1 MPVKNQVTIVRIA
14 SDDEK
19 ALPAALETLEAL
31 EAKLVP
37 LLPAAT
43 QERLAAFTHAAR
55 RRQTL
60 WGRLAALA
68 IARER
73 GLTLVET
80 PPYSPLL
87 RDAAGHETALSI
99 AHTGNVIAVGAAGD
113 ADPLMGLDIETVR
126 PVRSVRAM
134 SETAFGADIA
144 WAADRYDKTGDLEPF
159 FLLWGMKEAE
169 IKLNRGGDAFL
180 LTKMTDTDGTE
191 IRPEVIE
198 KATGKAVALH
208 TRKTGRERLTVLTR
222 CEEPLYFT
230 VTAEALA
237 RRLLSGEN

>member
-1 MPVKNQVTIVRIA
+1 MPSTNEVTIV
-14 SDDEK
+14 
-19 ALPAALETLEAL
+19 TLDFEDEAL
-31 EAKLVP
+31 EAELTA

-43 QERLAAFTHAAR
+43 QARLAAFTHAAR

-68 IARER
+68 MARER
-73 GLTLVET
+73 GLALVET

-87 RDAAGHETALSI
+87 KDADGRETALSI
-99 AHTGNVIAVGAAGD
+99 AHTGKVIAVGVASETD
-113 ADPLMGLDIETVR
+113 DVMGLDIETVR

-134 SETAFGADIA
+134 SETAFGRDIA
-144 WAADRYDKTGDLEPF
+144 WAADRWDETGDLEPF

-169 IKLNRGGDAFL
+169 IKLNRGGERFR
-180 LTKMTDTDGTE
+180 LTRMTDARGTE
-191 IRPEVIE
+191 IRPEVLDRR
-198 KATGKAVALH
+198 TGDTLAVH

-222 CEEPLYFT
+222 REEPLYFT

-237 RRLLSGEN
+237 RRLLSGENRYGKSR